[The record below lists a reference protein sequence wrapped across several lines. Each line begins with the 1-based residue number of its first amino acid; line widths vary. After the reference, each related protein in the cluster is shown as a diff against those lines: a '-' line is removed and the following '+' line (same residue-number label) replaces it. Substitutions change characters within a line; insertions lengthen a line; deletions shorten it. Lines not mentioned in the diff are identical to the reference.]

1 MAQTLMNSEQFA
13 QLLQLVADLSQ
24 VLILWGILWLTLRVL
39 CSRLVAFWL
48 TNALILTGIIAAL
61 ITHLGLKLN
70 LYDRLDSRGV
80 LITGIMVLNLVIVPL
95 FYWLDKRKA
104 RLQTVL
110 RIPESVLHSLS
121 FIGGAASALIV
132 QKRFHH
138 KTAKQGFRRK
148 TWGAL
153 ILNAVLFY
161 GLLFI

>member
-1 MAQTLMNSEQFA
+1 MNSEQFTP
-13 QLLQLVADLSQ
+13 LLQIVADLSQ
-24 VLILWGILWLTLRVL
+24 VLILWGILWLTLRVF
-39 CSRLVAFWL
+39 CSRLVALWL

-61 ITHLGLKLN
+61 ITHLGFKLN
-70 LYDRLDSRGV
+70 LYDRLDSSGV
-80 LITGIMVLNLVIVPL
+80 LITGIMALNLVVVPL

-104 RLQTVL
+104 RQQTVI

-121 FIGGAASALIV
+121 FIGGAASALIA

-153 ILNAVLFY
+153 ILNAALFY

>member
-1 MAQTLMNSEQFA
+1 MNSEQSA
-13 QLLQLVADLSQ
+13 LLMQIVAGLSQ

-39 CSRLVAFWL
+39 CSGLVAIWL
-48 TNALILTGIIAAL
+48 TNGLILTGIIAAL
-61 ITHLGLKLN
+61 ITHLGFELN

-80 LITGIMVLNLVIVPL
+80 LITGIMALNLVVVPL

-104 RLQTVL
+104 RLQSVI
-110 RIPESVLHSLS
+110 RIPETVLHGLS
-121 FIGGAASALIV
+121 FMGGAGSALIA

-153 ILNAVLFY
+153 ILNGALFY